1 MNHNI
6 KAGDLALVVGAF
18 RITENIGKTVRV
30 EEFLADEQVSRWTD
44 EKGRPTRND
53 GDSGGWLV
61 SGSGLESGCKGRKG
75 FALID
80 PKHLMPLRGDLS
92 PSRQKAQQVPA

>member
-30 EEFLADEQVSRWTD
+30 EEFLADGQVSRWTD

-53 GDSGGWLV
+53 CGSAGWLV
-61 SGSGLESGCKGRKG
+61 SASDLQSGCKGRKG
-75 FALID
+75 FALVD
-80 PKHLMPLRGDLS
+80 PKHLMPLRGDRS

>member
-30 EEFLADEQVSRWTD
+30 EEFLPDGQVSRWTD

-53 GDSGGWLV
+53 CGSGGWLV
-61 SGSGLESGCKGRKG
+61 SASDLQSGCKGRKG
-75 FALID
+75 FALVD
-80 PKHLMPLRGDLS
+80 PKHLMPLRGDFT